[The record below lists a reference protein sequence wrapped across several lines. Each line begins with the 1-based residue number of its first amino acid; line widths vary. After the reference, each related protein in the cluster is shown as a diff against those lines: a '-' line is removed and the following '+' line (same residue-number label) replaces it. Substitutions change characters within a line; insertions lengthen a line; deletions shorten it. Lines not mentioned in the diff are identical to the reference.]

1 MNRTRLVAA
10 AFALAGVVG
19 LACSARVAPPAVA
32 ASPPAAASTN
42 PDSANFDVSAALRE
56 LEASI
61 KGRENAPAESVWKN
75 IQGFK
80 GMPAGRLLRVMET
93 GFSKSLGVDCLHCH
107 VATDWASDDKRP
119 KRVAREMMAFSRAV
133 NSRLKEVP
141 ELASKEPAIN
151 CTTCHRGAIKPA
163 LNL

>member
-1 MNRTRLVAA
+1 MNRTRSITA
-10 AFALAGVVG
+10 AFALAGIVG
-19 LACSARVAPPAVA
+19 VACSARVTPPAVA
-32 ASPPAAASTN
+32 ASPPAASV
-42 PDSANFDVSAALRE
+42 DSANFDVAAALRT

-61 KGRENAPAESVWKN
+61 QGRENAPAESVWKN

-107 VATDWASDDKRP
+107 VPTDWASDDKRP
-119 KRVAREMMAFSRAV
+119 KRVTREMMAFSRAV
-133 NSRLKEVP
+133 NASLKELK
-141 ELASKEPAIN
+141 ELDSKEPTVN
-151 CTTCHRGAIKPA
+151 CTTCHRGQVKPA